1 MDLEQMSLE
10 ALIQLEQDI
19 KKTIQQKQHAEKKQL
34 IDEFKARAAS
44 LGLSI
49 DLVINDDKPAK
60 KTGAKVAPKYQHPSN
75 PSLTWTG
82 RGRTPKWVEEQ
93 VSAGRSLAS
102 LEI

>member
-1 MDLEQMSLE
+1 MNLEQMSVEELVRLE
-10 ALIQLEQDI
+10 KQVQKMIE
-19 KKTIQQKQHAEKKQL
+19 QKQHAEKRQL

-49 DLVINDDKPAK
+49 DFVINDEKPAK

-82 RGRTPKWVEEQ
+82 RGRTPKWIEEQ
-93 VSAGRSLAS
+93 INAGRSLAS

>member
-1 MDLEQMSLE
+1 MNLDQMSVEELIRLE
-10 ALIQLEQDI
+10 KQVQKMIE
-19 KKTIQQKQHAEKKQL
+19 QKQQAEKKQL

-49 DLVINDDKPAK
+49 DLVINDEKPAK

-93 VSAGRSLAS
+93 ISAGRSLTS

>member
-1 MDLEQMSLE
+1 MNLENMSIEELINLE
-10 ALIQLEQDI
+10 KQIQ
-19 KKTIQQKQHAEKKQL
+19 KTIEQKQHAEKKQL

-49 DLVINDDKPAK
+49 DLVVNNEKPAK
-60 KTGAKVAPKYQHPSN
+60 KTGAKVAPKYRHPSN

-93 VSAGRSLAS
+93 ISAGRSLTS

>member
-1 MDLEQMSLE
+1 MNLEQMSVEELIRLE
-10 ALIQLEQDI
+10 KQVQKMIE
-19 KKTIQQKQHAEKKQL
+19 QKQQAEKKQL

-49 DLVINDDKPAK
+49 DLVINDEKPAK

-82 RGRTPKWVEEQ
+82 RGRTPKWIEEQ
-93 VSAGRSLAS
+93 ISAGRSLTS